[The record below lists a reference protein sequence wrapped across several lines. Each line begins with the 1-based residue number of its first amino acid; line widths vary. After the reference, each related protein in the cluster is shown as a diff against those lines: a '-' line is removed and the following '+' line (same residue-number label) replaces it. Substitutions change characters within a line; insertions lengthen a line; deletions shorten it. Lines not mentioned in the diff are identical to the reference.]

1 MMQVL
6 YALISAPIVEH
17 KRLPPLVVDRQDGRP
32 KLQLSP
38 ARTIVE
44 TKRVCYDGWSISLRV
59 CVSSKAIATNVQ
71 CQEL

>member
-6 YALISAPIVEH
+6 YALISAPVVEH
-17 KRLPPLVVDRQDGRP
+17 KRLPLLVDRQDSRP

-38 ARTIVE
+38 ATTIVE

-59 CVSSKAIATNVQ
+59 CVSSKAMATNVQ